1 MRASAIACLLLL
13 TTTLCACSPERRD
26 WKSAEAAD
34 TIEAYHRFMSRHPQG
49 ELAAQARARIAQL
62 TEKQDW
68 ERASAA
74 NTPLAYRQFLNL
86 YPEGQFS
93 QEARIRIESF
103 QLAAQPVSHSMQRPA
118 PQESGFAIQLGAF
131 SSEASART
139 AWSRISARFA
149 AELGALHGQTVPG
162 ESGGTRVFRLQAPVE
177 NEQQARTLC
186 ASLKARGQ
194 PCVVV
199 LPTR

>member
-1 MRASAIACLLLL
+1 MRASVLACLLLL
-13 TTTLCACSPERRD
+13 CTALCACSPERRD

-34 TIEAYHRFMSRHPQG
+34 TIEAYNRFISRHPQG
-49 ELAAQARARIAQL
+49 ELAAQARTRIVQL

-74 NTPLAYRQFLNL
+74 NTPLAYRQFLNH

-103 QLAAQPVSHSMQRPA
+103 QLAAQPVSLPMQRPA
-118 PQESGFAIQLGAF
+118 PRESGFAIQLGAF

-139 AWSRISARFA
+139 AWSRIAARFP
-149 AELGALHGQTVPG
+149 AELGALHGQTVPA
-162 ESGGTRVFRLQAPVE
+162 EAGGARVFRLQSPVRDE
-177 NEQQARTLC
+177 KQARDLC

-194 PCVVV
+194 ACVVV
-199 LPTR
+199 LPPR